1 MNKILKY
8 ISLMC
13 MCVYQRNMLK
23 YTNIEKLY
31 ACTIILTY
39 YTHSKPYIK
48 QKFKKYD
55 KGNINNVLLIYKKIH
70 SHFKNHWYY

>member
-1 MNKILKY
+1 MNKTLKY

-31 ACTIILTY
+31 AYTIMLTY
-39 YTHSKPYIK
+39 HTRSKQYTK
-48 QKFKKYD
+48 QKFKNYEIKV
-55 KGNINNVLLIYKKIH
+55 I
-70 SHFKNHWYY
+70 

>member
-1 MNKILKY
+1 MNKTLKY

-31 ACTIILTY
+31 AYTIILTY
-39 YTHSKPYIK
+39 YTRSKQYTK
-48 QKFKKYD
+48 QKFKNYEIKV
-55 KGNINNVLLIYKKIH
+55 I
-70 SHFKNHWYY
+70 

>member
-1 MNKILKY
+1 MNKTLKY

-31 ACTIILTY
+31 AYTIMLTY
-39 YTHSKPYIK
+39 YTRSKQYTK
-48 QKFKKYD
+48 QKFKNYEIKV
-55 KGNINNVLLIYKKIH
+55 I
-70 SHFKNHWYY
+70 